1 MLKGL
6 KHMLGF
12 RTAPRTKPDPI
23 AADVAIAAK
32 RNEFAGERARE
43 AIKELLEANDG
54 NKQGSRR

>member
-12 RTAPRTKPDPI
+12 RSQPRTKPDPL
-23 AADVAIAAK
+23 AAEVAVAAQ

-43 AIKELLEANDG
+43 AIKELLEAADSG
-54 NKQGSRR
+54 KQGLRR